1 MPSATRNTNTNNGND
16 ASAPANP
23 NTYLNSSEL
32 MPRAAPKDSTTVA
45 TRISGAVTARSRTIR
60 TSSTTSS
67 TIGMITRLSRW
78 DAFSTSSRNAVAP
91 PTSASEPGTA
101 CTALRACFT
110 AVNEAGEEASLSSGA
125 AMNATPYLIAGWLG
139 SPRPG
144 TPDSAC
150 ATSAALSLLAT
161 IMSGADWSDS
171 PCAVSTFCPTI
182 ESNSL
187 V

>member
-67 TIGMITRLSRW
+67 TIGMITRLSRL

-91 PTSASEPGTA
+91 PTSASEPGSA
-101 CTALRACFT
+101 CTALRAGAGHGVHRAPPLLHRRERGRLGRVTVERCRDERD
-110 AVNEAGEEASLSSGA
+110 AVLDRRLAGLA
-125 AMNATPYLIAGWLG
+125 AA
-139 SPRPG
+139 RDPG
-144 TPDSAC
+144 QG
-150 ATSAALSLLAT
+150 LRHVGGLV
-161 IMSGADWSDS
+161 
-171 PCAVSTFCPTI
+171 AVGDDH
-182 ESNSL
+182 EGGGL